1 MTSQDQPDS
10 DHSLASRI
18 ARSLAQRIVTGVL
31 VPGAPVRQDHVAAE
45 FGASHVPVREAF
57 RTLEAQG
64 LLISEPRRGVRVA
77 PLEPDLVLE
86 VTAMRAALEVLALR
100 QGFPRLAST
109 DLDEAAAAL
118 AEAEASHEL
127 LVWQRA
133 NERFHRAITAPCRMK
148 RLLATIDDLHR
159 TSARFLFA
167 TWRDLDWQPRSD
179 AEHRR
184 ILAELAAG
192 RIKQSA
198 LALEA
203 HILNAGQA
211 LAERL
216 RSGPALST

>member
-1 MTSQDQPDS
+1 MSLQDRTDS
-10 DHSLASRI
+10 DHSLAGRI
-18 ARSLAQRIVTGVL
+18 ARSLAQRIVTGTL
-31 VPGAPVRQDHVAAE
+31 APGAPLRQDHVAAE

-64 LLISEPRRGVRVA
+64 LLVSEPRRGVRVA

-86 VTAMRAALEVLALR
+86 VTAMRAALEALALR
-100 QGFPRLAST
+100 QGFPRLTAA
-109 DLDEAAAAL
+109 DLDEASAAL
-118 AEAEASHEL
+118 AEAEASGEL

-167 TWRDLDWQPRSD
+167 TWRDLAWQPRSD
-179 AEHRR
+179 AEHRQ
-184 ILAELAAG
+184 ILDHLVAG
-192 RIKQSA
+192 RIEQA
-198 LALEA
+198 AQTLET

-211 LAERL
+211 LAEKL
-216 RSGPALST
+216 QSGPVPSR